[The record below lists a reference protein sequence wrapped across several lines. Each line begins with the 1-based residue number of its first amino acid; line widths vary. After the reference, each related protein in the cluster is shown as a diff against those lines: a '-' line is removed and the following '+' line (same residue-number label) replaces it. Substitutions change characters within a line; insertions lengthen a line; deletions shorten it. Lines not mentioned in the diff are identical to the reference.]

1 MTTRRWVDAVNI
13 LLGLWLIAAPSLTSA
28 AGDGPAAWNS
38 WSVGIA
44 VLTLT
49 AFAMYKPSVS
59 ADALGVLLGV
69 WLIASPWVLGF
80 VELPATTTEAVLPA
94 AATNAVLVGVLVI
107 GYALWA
113 MRIDGNAARTKIP
126 RGGYVSTF
134 RKAQI

>member
-1 MTTRRWVDAVNI
+1 MTTRRWVDWVNV
-13 LLGLWLIAAPSLTSA
+13 LLGLWLIVAPSLTSG
-28 AGDGPAAWNS
+28 AGHGPAAWNS
-38 WSVGIA
+38 WSAGIA

-59 ADALGVLLGV
+59 ADAFGVLLGI

-80 VELPATTTEAVLPA
+80 VELPAAATEAALPA
-94 AATNAVLVGVLVI
+94 AATNAVVVGVLVI

-113 MRIDGNAARTKIP
+113 MRIDGSAARTKRP
-126 RGGYVSTF
+126 TGSHVSTS